1 MANIGDLVPKS
12 GVYTEPGVVTEKKED
27 GTVVVDT
34 EPMKVNK
41 FHRYTNTTGLT
52 EMEKEEFNQILDQ
65 IYAKENGLERLN
77 DLQTEI
83 DRLKQ
88 DPKSKNIVQY
98 LRNQQSF
105 LIRQER
111 QLPQTYSWDEAQLK
125 R

>member
-34 EPMKVNK
+34 EPLKVNK
-41 FHRYTNTTGLT
+41 YHRYTNTTGLT
-52 EMEKEEFNQILDQ
+52 EMEKDEFNQILDQ

-111 QLPQTYSWDEAQLK
+111 KLPQTYSWDEVQLK